1 MAWFLRA
8 QLSRPNGSVT
18 VNTMNFQPS
27 RQPTGENT
35 RSLLAQVLH
44 QFRSAFIG
52 VGLFSALINLLM
64 LSGSMFMLQIYD
76 RVLPSKSVPTLIG
89 LSLIFLGLYAFQA
102 ILDLIR
108 ARVLVRIGSAFDE
121 SIAERVYGAVLKLP
135 LKGARTADAL
145 QPVRDLDTIRNFL
158 TGLGPTALFDLPW
171 MPLYLGLCFVFNFYI
186 GLAATVGAIII
197 VALTVITEITSRAP
211 IRDVAKFGAARSVFA
226 EASRVH
232 SEVLHALG
240 MTGRMGDRWREA
252 NAQFSDAQQ
261 RVSDVTGGLGS
272 IAKVLRL
279 VLQSAVLGVGAYLVI
294 QQQATAG
301 IIIASS
307 IITARALAPVDIA
320 IANWKGFGAARQ
332 SWRRLTSLLAALPVE
347 TEVLQLPK
355 PSASLS
361 VENVAVVP
369 PGSKRTV
376 VQGISFNLEAGSAL
390 GIVGPSASG
399 KSSLVRALLGVW
411 PASFGTVRIDGA
423 ELTQWSRDSLGR
435 HMGYLPQDVSLCDG
449 TVAENISRFETNP
462 SSDAI
467 IAAAQAAGVHEL
479 ILTLPNGYDTAIGER
494 GETLSAGYRQRIG
507 LARALYGDP
516 FLVILDEPN
525 SNLDMEGELA
535 LTKAIRGVCERGG
548 IVIVI
553 AHRPSVLTA
562 VDLVL
567 AVVNGQTRAF
577 GKRDEVLAPMHVVPN
592 AHPAPNATPQRI
604 VA

>member
-1 MAWFLRA
+1 M
-8 QLSRPNGSVT
+8 
-18 VNTMNFQPS
+18 
-27 RQPTGENT
+27 
-35 RSLLAQVLH
+35 
-44 QFRSAFIG
+44 
-52 VGLFSALINLLM
+52 
-64 LSGSMFMLQIYD
+64 
-76 RVLPSKSVPTLIG
+76 
-89 LSLIFLGLYAFQA
+89 
-102 ILDLIR
+102 
-108 ARVLVRIGSAFDE
+108 
-121 SIAERVYGAVLKLP
+121 
-135 LKGARTADAL
+135 GAR
-145 QPVRDLDTIRNFL
+145 
-158 TGLGPTALFDLPW
+158 W
-171 MPLYLGLCFVFNFYI
+171 
-186 GLAATVGAIII
+186 
-197 VALTVITEITSRAP
+197 RA
-211 IRDVAKFGAARSVFA
+211 
-226 EASRVH
+226 
-232 SEVLHALG
+232 
-240 MTGRMGDRWREA
+240 A

-279 VLQSAVLGVGAYLVI
+279 VLQSAVLAVGAYLVI
-294 QQQATAG
+294 QQEATAG

-332 SWRRLTSLLAALPVE
+332 SWRRLNSLLAALPVE
-347 TEVLQLPK
+347 TDVLQLPK

-369 PGSKRTV
+369 PGSKRAV
-376 VQGISFNLEAGSAL
+376 VQGVSFDLQAGSAL

-411 PASFGTVRIDGA
+411 PASLGTVRIDGA
-423 ELTQWSRDSLGR
+423 ELSQWSSDALGR
-435 HMGYLPQDVSLCDG
+435 HLGYLPQDVSLCDG
-449 TVAENISRFETNP
+449 TVAENISRFEINP
-462 SSDAI
+462 SPDAI
-467 IAAAQAAGVHEL
+467 ITAAQAAGVHEL
-479 ILTLPNGYDTAIGER
+479 ILGLPNGYDTAIGER

-507 LARALYGDP
+507 LARALYRDP

-535 LTKAIRGVCERGG
+535 LTQAIRGVCQRRG

-577 GKRDEVLAPMHVVPN
+577 GKREEVLAPMHIVPN

>member
-1 MAWFLRA
+1 MGKFH
-8 QLSRPNGSVT
+8 
-18 VNTMNFQPS
+18 PS
-27 RQPTGENT
+27 RQSIGENT

-52 VGLFSALINLLM
+52 VGLFSALINVLM

-171 MPLYLGLCFVFNFYI
+171 MPLYLGLCFAFNFYI

-197 VALTVITEITSRAP
+197 IALTVIIEITSRAP
-211 IRDVAKFGAARSVFA
+211 IRDAAKFGAARNVFA

-279 VLQSAVLGVGAYLVI
+279 VLQSAVLGIGAYLVI

-320 IANWKGFGAARQ
+320 IANWKGFGASRQ

-347 TEVLQLPK
+347 TDVLQLPK

-376 VQGISFNLEAGSAL
+376 VQGISFNLKAGSAL
-390 GIVGPSASG
+390 GIVGPSGSG

-423 ELTQWSRDSLGR
+423 ELSNGPAIRLDVIWAIFRRTCRFAMEPWPRIFLGSKPIPR
-435 HMGYLPQDVSLCDG
+435 PTPLLPQRRPPAC
-449 TVAENISRFETNP
+449 T
-462 SSDAI
+462 SS
-467 IAAAQAAGVHEL
+467 
-479 ILTLPNGYDTAIGER
+479 
-494 GETLSAGYRQRIG
+494 
-507 LARALYGDP
+507 
-516 FLVILDEPN
+516 F
-525 SNLDMEGELA
+525 
-535 LTKAIRGVCERGG
+535 
-548 IVIVI
+548 
-553 AHRPSVLTA
+553 
-562 VDLVL
+562 
-567 AVVNGQTRAF
+567 
-577 GKRDEVLAPMHVVPN
+577 
-592 AHPAPNATPQRI
+592 
-604 VA
+604 

>member
-1 MAWFLRA
+1 
-8 QLSRPNGSVT
+8 
-18 VNTMNFQPS
+18 MNFQPS
-27 RQPTGENT
+27 RQPTGENP

-121 SIAERVYGAVLKLP
+121 SIAERVYGAVIKLP

-171 MPLYLGLCFVFNFYI
+171 MPLYLGLCFAFNFYI
-186 GLAATVGAIII
+186 GLAATVGAIVI

-347 TEVLQLPK
+347 TDVLQLPK

-467 IAAAQAAGVHEL
+467 IAAAQAAGVHDL

-516 FLVILDEPN
+516 FLIILDEPN

-577 GKRDEVLAPMHVVPN
+577 GKREEVLAPMHVVPN

>member
-1 MAWFLRA
+1 MPWHSSCVGE
-8 QLSRPNGSVT
+8 LSSSQRPVT
-18 VNTMNFQPS
+18 VNTMNNFHPS
-27 RQPTGENT
+27 RQRAGEDT
-35 RSLLAQVLH
+35 RSLLVHVLH

-64 LSGSMFMLQIYD
+64 LSGSMFMLQVYD

-89 LSLIFLGLYAFQA
+89 LTLILLGLYSFQA

-108 ARVLVRIGSAFDE
+108 TRVLVRIGSAFDE
-121 SIAERVYGAVLKLP
+121 SIAERVYGAVIKLP
-135 LKGARTADAL
+135 LKGARTADAI

-171 MPLYLGLCFVFNFYI
+171 MPLYLGLCFAFNFYI

-197 VALTVITEITSRAP
+197 VTLTVITEITSRAP
-211 IRDVAKFGAARSVFA
+211 IRDVAKFGAARNVFA
-226 EASRVH
+226 ESSRVH

-240 MTGRMGDRWREA
+240 MTGRMGARWREA

-294 QQQATAG
+294 HQEATAG

-332 SWRRLTSLLAALPVE
+332 SWHRLTSLLAALPVE
-347 TEVLQLPK
+347 TDVLQLPK

-361 VENVAVVP
+361 VENVAVIP

-376 VQGISFNLEAGSAL
+376 VQGISFNLKAGSAL
-390 GIVGPSASG
+390 GIIGPSASG

-411 PASFGTVRIDGA
+411 PASVGNVRIDGA

-479 ILTLPNGYDTAIGER
+479 ILTLPNGYETAIGER

-516 FLVILDEPN
+516 FSSFSMSPTPIWTWKESWHSRRQFAASASAAESSSSSPTD
-525 SNLDMEGELA
+525 
-535 LTKAIRGVCERGG
+535 
-548 IVIVI
+548 
-553 AHRPSVLTA
+553 
-562 VDLVL
+562 
-567 AVVNGQTRAF
+567 RACSPRWTSF
-577 GKRDEVLAPMHVVPN
+577 SLWSTGKR
-592 AHPAPNATPQRI
+592 AHSENGKRY
-604 VA
+604 

>member
-1 MAWFLRA
+1 MSKFH
-8 QLSRPNGSVT
+8 
-18 VNTMNFQPS
+18 PS
-27 RQPTGENT
+27 RQLIAENP
-35 RSLLAQVLH
+35 RSLLSQVLH

-52 VGLFSALINLLM
+52 VGLFSALINILM
-64 LSGSMFMLQIYD
+64 LSGSMFMLQVYD

-89 LSLIFLGLYAFQA
+89 LSLIVLGLYAFQA

-108 ARVLVRIGSAFDE
+108 TRVLVRIGSAFDE
-121 SIAERVYGAVLKLP
+121 SISQRVYGAVIKLP

-171 MPLYLGLCFVFNFYI
+171 MPLYLGLCFAFNFYI

-197 VALTVITEITSRAP
+197 VTLTVIIEFTSRGP
-211 IRDVAKFGAARSVFA
+211 IRDVSKFGAARTVFA
-226 EASRVH
+226 ESSRVH

-240 MTGRMGDRWREA
+240 MTERMGARWREA

-279 VLQSAVLGVGAYLVI
+279 LLQSAVLGVGAYLVI
-294 QQQATAG
+294 QNEATAG

-347 TEVLQLPK
+347 TDVLQLPK

-369 PGSKRTV
+369 PGSKKTV
-376 VQGISFNLEAGSAL
+376 VQGISFNLKAGDAL

-423 ELTQWSRDSLGR
+423 ELSQWSRDALGR
-435 HMGYLPQDVSLCDG
+435 HLGYLPQDVSLCDG
-449 TVAENISRFETNP
+449 TVAENISRFEINP

-479 ILTLPNGYDTAIGER
+479 ILGLPNGYETAIGER

-525 SNLDMEGELA
+525 SNLDMDGEVA
-535 LTKAIRGVCERGG
+535 LGKAILGVCERGG

-553 AHRPSVLTA
+553 AHRPSVLGT

-567 AVVNGQTRAF
+567 ALVNGQARAF
-577 GKRDEVLAPMHVVPN
+577 GKRDEVLTPMQVVPN
-592 AHPAPNATPQRI
+592 AHPAPREVVPNASPAPKIAPQRN

>member
-1 MAWFLRA
+1 
-8 QLSRPNGSVT
+8 
-18 VNTMNFQPS
+18 MNKFHSS
-27 RQPTGENT
+27 RQPIGGNT
-35 RSLLAQVLH
+35 RSLLAHVLH

-52 VGLFSALINLLM
+52 VGLFSAFINLLM
-64 LSGSMFMLQIYD
+64 LSGSMFMLQVYD

-89 LSLIFLGLYAFQA
+89 LSLIVLGLYAFQA

-108 ARVLVRIGSAFDE
+108 TRVLVRIGSAFDE
-121 SIAERVYGAVLKLP
+121 SISEKVYGMVIKLP
-135 LKGARTADAL
+135 LKGARSADAL
-145 QPVRDLDTIRNFL
+145 QPVRDLDAIRNFL

-171 MPLYLGLCFVFNFYI
+171 MPLYLGLCFAFNFYL

-197 VALTVITEITSRAP
+197 IALTVVIEIRSRAP
-211 IRDVAKFGAARSVFA
+211 IRDVATFGAARTVFA
-226 EASRVH
+226 EASRTH

-240 MTGRMGDRWREA
+240 MTGRMAARWREA

-294 QQQATAG
+294 QEQATAG

-332 SWRRLTSLLAALPVE
+332 SWRRLNSLLAALPVE

-355 PSASLS
+355 PSASVS

-376 VQGISFNLEAGSAL
+376 VQGISFNLKAGCAL
-390 GIVGPSASG
+390 GIVGPSGSG

-423 ELTQWSRDSLGR
+423 ELTQWSRDSLGS

-462 SSDAI
+462 SADAI

-479 ILTLPNGYDTAIGER
+479 ILTLPNGYETAIGER
-494 GETLSAGYRQRIG
+494 GETLSAGHRQRIG
-507 LARALYGDP
+507 LARALYGHP

-525 SNLDMEGELA
+525 SNLDMEGEVALA
-535 LTKAIRGVCERGG
+535 MAIRGVCERGG

-553 AHRPSVLTA
+553 AHRPSVLSA

-567 AVVNGQTRAF
+567 ALVNGQTRAF
-577 GKRDEVLAPMHVVPN
+577 GKRDEVLTPLSVVPN
-592 AHPAPNATPQRI
+592 TQPAPHAVPQRI

>member
-1 MAWFLRA
+1 M
-8 QLSRPNGSVT
+8 
-18 VNTMNFQPS
+18 
-27 RQPTGENT
+27 
-35 RSLLAQVLH
+35 LH

-64 LSGSMFMLQIYD
+64 LSGSMFMLQVYD

-108 ARVLVRIGSAFDE
+108 TRVLVRIGSAFDE
-121 SIAERVYGAVLKLP
+121 SIAERVYGAVIKLP

-171 MPLYLGLCFVFNFYI
+171 MPLYLGLCFAFNFYI

-226 EASRVH
+226 EASRAH

-240 MTGRMGDRWREA
+240 MTGRMGARWREA

-332 SWRRLTSLLAALPVE
+332 SWRRLNFVARRPSGRDRS
-347 TEVLQLPK
+347 
-355 PSASLS
+355 PSA
-361 VENVAVVP
+361 
-369 PGSKRTV
+369 
-376 VQGISFNLEAGSAL
+376 
-390 GIVGPSASG
+390 
-399 KSSLVRALLGVW
+399 
-411 PASFGTVRIDGA
+411 A
-423 ELTQWSRDSLGR
+423 E
-435 HMGYLPQDVSLCDG
+435 
-449 TVAENISRFETNP
+449 
-462 SSDAI
+462 
-467 IAAAQAAGVHEL
+467 
-479 ILTLPNGYDTAIGER
+479 AIGQFVGR
-494 GETLSAGYRQRIG
+494 
-507 LARALYGDP
+507 
-516 FLVILDEPN
+516 
-525 SNLDMEGELA
+525 
-535 LTKAIRGVCERGG
+535 ERGG
-548 IVIVI
+548 GPARLEEDGGAGYQLQSRGWVRTRNC
-553 AHRPSVLTA
+553 RPQRFGQ
-562 VDLVL
+562 VL
-567 AVVNGQTRAF
+567 AGEGSAGRVAGFLRDRA
-577 GKRDEVLAPMHVVPN
+577 H
-592 AHPAPNATPQRI
+592 
-604 VA
+604 

>member
-27 RQPTGENT
+27 PQPTGENT

-171 MPLYLGLCFVFNFYI
+171 MPLYLGLCFAFNFYI

-197 VALTVITEITSRAP
+197 VALTVITDITSRAP
-211 IRDVAKFGAARSVFA
+211 IRDVAKFGAARNVFA

-347 TEVLQLPK
+347 TDVLQLPR

-376 VQGISFNLEAGSAL
+376 VQGISFNLQAGSAL

-423 ELTQWSRDSLGR
+423 KLTQWSRDSLGR

-462 SSDAI
+462 SSNAI
-467 IAAAQAAGVHEL
+467 IAAAQAAGVHDL

-535 LTKAIRGVCERGG
+535 LTKAIRGVCQRGG

-577 GKRDEVLAPMHVVPN
+577 GKREEVLAPMHVVPN

>member
-18 VNTMNFQPS
+18 VNTMNFRPS
-27 RQPTGENT
+27 PQPTGENT

-44 QFRSAFIG
+44 QFRSALIG

-135 LKGARTADAL
+135 LKGARMADAL

-390 GIVGPSASG
+390 GIIGPSASG

-462 SSDAI
+462 SSNAI
-467 IAAAQAAGVHEL
+467 IAAAQAAGVHDL
-479 ILTLPNGYDTAIGER
+479 ILTLPNGYETAIGER

-535 LTKAIRGVCERGG
+535 LTKAIRGVCQRGG

-577 GKRDEVLAPMHVVPN
+577 GSRDEVLAPMHVVPN

>member
-1 MAWFLRA
+1 
-8 QLSRPNGSVT
+8 
-18 VNTMNFQPS
+18 MNKIHPSGQPAA
-27 RQPTGENT
+27 GGT
-35 RSLLAQVLH
+35 RSLLVHVLH
-44 QFRSAFIG
+44 QFRSAFAC
-52 VGLFSALINLLM
+52 VGLFSAFINVLM
-64 LSGSMFMLQIYD
+64 LSGSMFMLQVYD

-89 LSLIFLGLYAFQA
+89 LTLILLGLYAFQA

-108 ARVLVRIGSAFDE
+108 ARVLVRIGTAFDE
-121 SIAERVYGAVLKLP
+121 SISERVYGAVLKLP
-135 LKGARTADAL
+135 LRGARTADSL
-145 QPVRDLDTIRNFL
+145 QPVRDLDNIRNFL

-171 MPLYLGLCFVFNFYI
+171 MPLYLGLCFAFNFYI
-186 GLAATVGAIII
+186 GVAATIGAVIII
-197 VALTVITEITSRAP
+197 ALTLITEISSRVP
-211 IRDVAKFGAARSVFA
+211 IRDVSKLGAARTVFA
-226 EASRVH
+226 ESSRTN
-232 SEVLHALG
+232 SEVFHALG
-240 MTGRMGDRWREA
+240 MTARMGTRWREA
-252 NAQFSDAQQ
+252 NKQFSDAQQ

-332 SWRRLTSLLAALPVE
+332 SWRRLNSLLAALPVE
-347 TEVLQLPK
+347 HEVLQLPK
-355 PSASLS
+355 PTATLS

-376 VQGISFNLEAGSAL
+376 AQGISFNLEAGSAL
-390 GIVGPSASG
+390 GIVGPSGSG

-423 ELTQWSRDSLGR
+423 ELSQWSRDALGS

-479 ILTLPNGYDTAIGER
+479 ILGLPNGYDTAIGER

-535 LTKAIRGVCERGG
+535 LAKAIRGVCERNG

-567 AVVNGQTRAF
+567 ALVNGQTRAF
-577 GKRDEVLAPMHVVPN
+577 GKRDEVLAPTAVPKFQ
-592 AHPAPNATPQRI
+592 PAPHAVPQRI

>member
-1 MAWFLRA
+1 MIDSA
-8 QLSRPNGSVT
+8 
-18 VNTMNFQPS
+18 VNTMIKSNSNRPPAS
-27 RQPTGENT
+27 ENP
-35 RSLLAQVLH
+35 RSLLAHVLH
-44 QFRSAFIG
+44 QFRCAFLG
-52 VGLFSALINLLM
+52 VGLFSAFINLLM
-64 LSGSMFMLQIYD
+64 LSGSLFMLQIYD

-89 LSLIFLGLYAFQA
+89 LSVLVLGLYAFQA

-108 ARVLVRIGSAFDE
+108 ARVLVRIGSAFDA
-121 SIAERVYGAVLKLP
+121 SIADDVYRAVIKLP

-171 MPLYLGLCFVFNFYI
+171 MPLYLGLCFAFNFYLGI
-186 GLAATVGAIII
+186 TATVGALIII
-197 VALTVITEITSRAP
+197 VLTLITEVASRGP
-211 IRDVAKFGAARSVFA
+211 IHDVSKFAAARNQFA
-226 EASRVH
+226 DASRTH

-240 MTGRMGDRWREA
+240 MTGRMSSRWREA
-252 NAQFSDAQQ
+252 NAQFSAAQQ

-272 IAKVLRL
+272 VAKVLRL

-294 QQQATAG
+294 LGEATAG

-332 SWRRLTSLLAALPVE
+332 SWRRLKALLAVLTVE
-347 TEVLQLPK
+347 SDILQLPK
-355 PSASLS
+355 PSVSLS

-376 VQGISFNLEAGSAL
+376 AQNINFKLEAGSAL
-390 GIVGPSASG
+390 GIIGPSGSG

-411 PASFGTVRIDGA
+411 PTSFGSVRIDGA
-423 ELTQWSRDSLGR
+423 ELDQWSSDALGV
-435 HMGYLPQDVSLCDG
+435 HVGYLPQDVSLFDG
-449 TVAENISRFETNP
+449 SVAENIARFETN
-462 SSDAI
+462 SSADAI

-479 ILTLPNGYDTAIGER
+479 ILGLPNGYETPIGER

-507 LARALYGDP
+507 LARALYKDP
-516 FLVILDEPN
+516 FLVVLDEPN
-525 SNLDMEGELA
+525 SNLDMEGEQALA
-535 LTKAIRGVCERGG
+535 KAIRGVCERGA

-553 AHRPSVLTA
+553 AHRPSVLGA

-567 AVVNGQTRAF
+567 ALVNGQTRAF
-577 GKRDEVLAPMHVVPN
+577 GKRDEVLTPMPVVPN
-592 AHPAPNATPQRI
+592 APAAPQRVPQRI

>member
-1 MAWFLRA
+1 LAWFLRT

-27 RQPTGENT
+27 PQPTGENT

-347 TEVLQLPK
+347 TDVLQLPK

-376 VQGISFNLEAGSAL
+376 VQGISFNLQAGSAL

-462 SSDAI
+462 SSNAI
-467 IAAAQAAGVHEL
+467 IAAAQAAGVHDL

-535 LTKAIRGVCERGG
+535 LTKAIRGVCQRGG

-577 GKRDEVLAPMHVVPN
+577 GKREEVLAPMHVVPN

>member
-1 MAWFLRA
+1 M
-8 QLSRPNGSVT
+8 S
-18 VNTMNFQPS
+18 NFHPT
-27 RQPTGENT
+27 RRPTGENT
-35 RSLLAQVLH
+35 HSLLAYVLH

-52 VGLFSALINLLM
+52 VGVFSAFINLLM
-64 LSGSMFMLQIYD
+64 LSGSMFMLQVYD

-89 LSLIFLGLYAFQA
+89 LALILLGLYSFQA

-108 ARVLVRIGSAFDE
+108 TRMLVRIGSAFDE
-121 SIAERVYGAVLKLP
+121 SIAERVYGVVIKLP

-145 QPVRDLDTIRNFL
+145 QPVSDLDTIRNFL

-171 MPLYLGLCFVFNFYI
+171 MPLYLTLCFAFNFYL
-186 GLAATVGAIII
+186 GLTATVGAIII
-197 VALTVITEITSRAP
+197 VALTLITEITSRAP
-211 IRDVAKFGAARSVFA
+211 IRDVAKFGAARNVFA
-226 EASRVH
+226 EASRTH

-240 MTGRMGDRWREA
+240 MTGRMSARWREA
-252 NAQFSDAQQ
+252 NAQFSDAHQ

-279 VLQSAVLGVGAYLVI
+279 LLQSAVLGVGAYLVI
-294 QQQATAG
+294 QQEATAG

-332 SWRRLTSLLAALPVE
+332 SWRRLNSLLAALPVE
-347 TEVLQLPK
+347 TDVLQLPK

-361 VENVAVVP
+361 ADNVAVVP
-369 PGSKRTV
+369 PGSRRTV
-376 VQGISFNLEAGSAL
+376 VQGISFSLNAGSAL
-390 GIVGPSASG
+390 GIVGPSGSG

-423 ELTQWSRDSLGR
+423 ELTQWSSDSLGS

-449 TVAENISRFETNP
+449 TVAENISRFETDP
-462 SSDAI
+462 SPDAI

-479 ILTLPNGYDTAIGER
+479 ILTLPNGYETSIGER

-535 LTKAIRGVCERGG
+535 LAKAIRGVCERGG

-553 AHRPSVLTA
+553 AHRPSVLSA

-567 AVVNGQTRAF
+567 ALVNGQTRAF
-577 GKRDEVLAPMHVVPN
+577 GKRDDVLTPTPVVSNPY
-592 AHPAPNATPQRI
+592 HAPNASPQRI